1 MEHANPMVNIQV
13 LSHLGVRENARRLV
27 TRVLMNEVFKV
38 LHNHDGMTVI
48 EVVAGICFAEQTITA
63 LADEMFTAGY
73 MLYVESDYSGNPDVI
88 RIILVDYLDED
99 GRVRHF
105 PDQVKCIVRINDVR
119 HGCTLTHQTV
129 GKHKNLK
136 IELISSKG
144 VFHSKLVDY
153 HELFRQPGNIN
164 SNCITYDAGC
174 VVEIRSFDKTAYAFT
189 FATTTSAKVF
199 YDRITK
205 LRNAK

>member
-13 LSHLGVRENARRLV
+13 LSKLGVRETARRLL
-27 TRVLMNEVFKV
+27 TRTLMNEVFKV
-38 LHNHDGMTVI
+38 HYSHDGMTVI
-48 EVVAGICFAEQTITA
+48 EVIAGICFTEQNIAA
-63 LADEMFTAGY
+63 LSDGMFAAGY

-88 RIILVDYLDED
+88 RIILVDYFDED
-99 GRVRHF
+99 GRVSHF
-105 PDQVKCIVRINDVR
+105 PGQVKCIVRINDLR

-144 VFHSKLVDY
+144 IFYSNLVDY
-153 HELFRQPGNIN
+153 HELFTQPGNIT
-164 SNCITYDAGC
+164 SNCITYDAECG
-174 VVEIRSFDKTAYAFT
+174 VEIRSFDKTAYAFT
-189 FATTTSAKVF
+189 FATPTAAKIF
-199 YDRITK
+199 YERITK